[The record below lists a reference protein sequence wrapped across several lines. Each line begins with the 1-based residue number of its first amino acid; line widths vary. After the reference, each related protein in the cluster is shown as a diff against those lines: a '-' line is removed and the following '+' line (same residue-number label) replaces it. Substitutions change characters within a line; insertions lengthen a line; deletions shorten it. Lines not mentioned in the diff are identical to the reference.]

1 MNRVAKVFRSRLFN
15 NIFNQFLLE
24 GFSNLIPII
33 LVPFLLNQIGV
44 EKYGVI
50 NFALAFAFYF
60 QVVNEFGF
68 DLSNVRHV
76 VLHRDDK
83 HRLSEI
89 FSSIL
94 CCKLGII
101 LVSAFVYVLIV
112 CILPDFR
119 QLWLLYALAFVRLF
133 GIILSPYW
141 FFRSMEDIKYV
152 TRAVLP
158 AKIIATLPI
167 FFIVHSADKYI
178 WVMFFFALETILS
191 GIISLAIIR
200 KRYGLTFQRPSVQN
214 LKFYMKDSFPFFT
227 STFLTRIYQNSN
239 AVVLGFVCGEASVG
253 IYTATE
259 KLYNAYSSFVMPIIT
274 KVLYP
279 YFSRIKDFVRINR
292 AVLLIIGLNIV
303 LLGLVYYLT
312 PYLLDFFL
320 KENVDEIISYFNLFL
335 LLLMV
340 SIPCELLGYTYLGVM
355 GYVNKVNETAVY
367 AALFYMLSAIVLTA
381 THLVSISN
389 LIFLL
394 LATNLIRLIM
404 LLRYI
409 RIYKGR
415 NTQ

>member
-1 MNRVAKVFRSRLFN
+1 MNRVAKVFSSRLFN

-24 GFSNLIPII
+24 GFSHLIPII
-33 LVPFLLNQIGV
+33 LVPFLLNRIGV

-89 FSSIL
+89 LSSIL

-101 LVSAFVYVLIV
+101 LVSALVYVLII
-112 CILPDFR
+112 CIFPSFR

-133 GIILSPYW
+133 GIILTPAW
-141 FFRSMEDIKYV
+141 FFRSMEDTKYV
-152 TRAVLP
+152 TRTVLP
-158 AKIIATLPI
+158 AKIIAILPI

-200 KRYGLTFQRPSVQN
+200 KRYGLVFQLPSAQN

-253 IYTATE
+253 IYSATE

-292 AVLLIIGLNIV
+292 AVFLILGLNLV
-303 LLGLVYYLT
+303 LLGIVYYLV
-312 PYLLDFFL
+312 PYLLDFFI
-320 KENVDEIISYFNLFL
+320 KDNVDEIISYFNLFL
-335 LLLMV
+335 LLLVV

-355 GYVNKVNETAVY
+355 GYVNRVNETAIF
-367 AALFYMLSAIVLTA
+367 AALFYILSVIALTVSN
-381 THLVSISN
+381 LVSITN

-394 LATNLIRLIM
+394 MATNLIRLIM
-404 LLRYI
+404 TLTYI

-415 NTQ
+415 NTP